1 MFHCYAI
8 YSIGVVL
15 TFGAMEGRSLVFF
28 GYLYKLLSIVNCLF
42 YSVGFSKFYKNSFFY
57 VKIAY
62 YARKNYHL
70 TEF

>member
-28 GYLYKLLSIVNCLF
+28 GYI
-42 YSVGFSKFYKNSFFY
+42 SFFLLLT
-57 VKIAY
+57 VFSILLDLVSSIKIV
-62 YARKNYHL
+62 
-70 TEF
+70 FFM